1 MAGSYFMED
10 GSYAGSYF
18 MKDGFDAGSYFMKDG
33 FDGRLVLHGGRLQA
47 GRRGEREPPAAHT
60 LTAVLSP
67 TTCVVVNKPSGL

>member
-10 GSYAGSYF
+10 GS
-18 MKDGFDAGSYFMKDG
+18 DAGSYFMKDG

-47 GRRGEREPPAAHT
+47 GRRGEREPPTAHA

-67 TTCVVVNKPSGL
+67 TTCVVAGKNRRL

>member
-1 MAGSYFMED
+1 M
-10 GSYAGSYF
+10 
-18 MKDGFDAGSYFMKDG
+18 AGSYFMKDG

-47 GRRGEREPPAAHT
+47 GRRGEREPPAAHA